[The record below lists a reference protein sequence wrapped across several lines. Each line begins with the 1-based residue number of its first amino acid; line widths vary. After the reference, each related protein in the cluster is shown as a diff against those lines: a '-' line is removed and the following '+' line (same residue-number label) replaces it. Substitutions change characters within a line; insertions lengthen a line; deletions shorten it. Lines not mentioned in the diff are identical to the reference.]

1 MNEQQKPWG
10 AGAARGRPSRRAFL
24 GASAA
29 AIGLPTIVPSSAL
42 GLDGHVPPSERIAI
56 GMIGTGTRG
65 MQLLEAMAPLR
76 EHQVV
81 ALCDCRR
88 DRLELAARMADEA
101 EAARGRGNATCD
113 LHDDFRELIDRK
125 DIDAVFGIVPDH
137 WHGAIFGRVLEAG
150 KDLYGEKPLTRSIA
164 EGAEICRMVRRHA
177 RVFQTGTQQRSW
189 PQFRHACELARN
201 GHLGH
206 VREIEVGVPGGVAYP
221 AAAPC
226 PPPAGFDYDM
236 WTGPAPLIPYD
247 PKRCE
252 WLAMYMISH
261 YCAGFITNWGVHH
274 LDIAGWGC
282 PEVLEQP
289 FEVEG
294 TGTMPTGGMTDTWI
308 AWQMKFRWASGL
320 TLSFSSVDKPHPMG
334 CRFIG
339 DKGWVRVARE
349 GIWAEPQSLL
359 TASFKAGDERLHA
372 SPAHPDAVTSHIADF
387 YRSIRTRQDP
397 AAPVEAGHASSTLGN
412 VCDIALRLGRKVRWN
427 HADGAFVGDDEAN
440 AMRSRPRRPTP
451 YDA

>member
-1 MNEQQKPWG
+1 M
-10 AGAARGRPSRRAFL
+10 ARNRSARPAGRPATRRGFL
-24 GASAA
+24 GAAAA

-42 GLDGHVPPSERIAI
+42 GLDGHLPPSERIAV

-65 MQLLEAMAPLR
+65 MQLLEAMKPLR
-76 EHQVV
+76 DHRVV
-81 ALCDCRR
+81 ALADCRR
-88 DRLELAARMADEA
+88 DRLELAGRLVAES
-101 EAARGRGNATCD
+101 EAARGGKESCD
-113 LHDDFRELIDRK
+113 LHADFRELIDRR
-125 DIDAVFGIVPDH
+125 DIDAVFGVVPDH
-137 WHGAIFGRVLEAG
+137 WHGLIFARVLEAG

-164 EGAEICRMVRRHA
+164 EGAEIVRMVRRHA

-201 GHLGH
+201 GRLGH
-206 VREIEVGVPGGVAYP
+206 VGAIEVGVPGGVAYP

-294 TGTMPTGGMTDTWI
+294 TGNMPSSGMTDTWI
-308 AWQMKFRWASGL
+308 DWQMKFRWPSGL
-320 TLSFSSVDKPHPMG
+320 TMSFSSADKPHPMG
-334 CRFIG
+334 CKFIG
-339 DKGWVRVARE
+339 DAGWVRVDRS

-359 TASFKAGDERLHA
+359 TASFKAGDRRLHA
-372 SPAHPDAVTSHIADF
+372 SPVHPDPVTSHIADF
-387 YRSIRTRQDP
+387 YRSVRTRQDP
-397 AAPVEAGHASSTLGN
+397 AAPVEVGHASSTLGN

-427 HADGAFVGDDEAN
+427 PAAGAFEGDAEAD
-440 AMRSRPRRPTP
+440 AMRSRPRRPGFSG
-451 YDA
+451 